1 VTTHLS
7 EDQRLTLLAPRQLS
21 GIEKDDFLPLREGKA
36 SLSCAAVTQKAF
48 PLLGLAVPLCLACST
63 APPPASEPSPL
74 LKDVLPSFESKTLS
88 GNRLDTS
95 SFHGRPYVVSVVSA
109 DCESCEQT
117 LAATQAMYSSKS
129 DVSAVGVFHCDTQMA
144 LRWSKE
150 YDLKFPILI
159 DDDGAIARRLKVDQ
173 YPRTFVADRRGW
185 VQWVGGKGLTEDAL
199 VAAVNT
205 VR

>member
-1 VTTHLS
+1 
-7 EDQRLTLLAPRQLS
+7 
-21 GIEKDDFLPLREGKA
+21 
-36 SLSCAAVTQKAF
+36 
-48 PLLGLAVPLCLACST
+48 
-63 APPPASEPSPL
+63 
-74 LKDVLPSFESKTLS
+74 
-88 GNRLDTS
+88 
-95 SFHGRPYVVSVVSA
+95 
-109 DCESCEQT
+109 
-117 LAATQAMYSSKS
+117 MYSSKS

-150 YDLKFPILI
+150 YDLKFPSLI